1 MHREH
6 QAAKQKANQM
16 ISPEA
21 SIHSLAAVDT
31 GAHIGSRS
39 RIWQFCVVLPDAVIG
54 EDCNICAHCL
64 IEGGVTVGSR
74 VTVKSGVQLWD
85 GVTLE
90 DDVFVGP
97 NVTFT
102 NDHFPRSRQRPEKFA
117 RTVVR
122 SGASIGANATILP
135 GITIGR
141 RTMIGAGSVVTRDI
155 PDNAL
160 FVGNPARFRA
170 WLCGCAE
177 KLSFADPGIA
187 SCKCGR
193 QFRKLDEMTI
203 LEIFP

>member
-31 GAHIGSRS
+31 GAQIGSRS
-39 RIWQFCVVLPDAVIG
+39 RIWQFCVVLPGAVIG

-90 DDVFVGP
+90 NDVFVGP

-117 RTVVR
+117 RTIVR

-135 GITIGR
+135 GITIGYW
-141 RTMIGAGSVVTRDI
+141 TMIGAGSVVTRDI
-155 PDNAL
+155 PDYAL
-160 FVGNPARFRA
+160 VVGSPAQFRA
-170 WLCGCAE
+170 WVCRCGK
-177 KLSFADPGIA
+177 KLSFGDEVIA
-187 SCKCGR
+187 SCQCGR
-193 QFRKLDEMTI
+193 QFRKSGAAMIQEVFT
-203 LEIFP
+203 

>member
-1 MHREH
+1 
-6 QAAKQKANQM
+6 M

-21 SIHSLAAVDT
+21 SIHSLAAVDS
-31 GAHIGSRS
+31 GAHIGPRS
-39 RIWQFCVVLPDAVIG
+39 HIWQFCVILPDAVIG

-64 IEGGVTVGSR
+64 IEGGVRVGSR

-85 GVTLE
+85 GITLE
-90 DDVFVGP
+90 NDVFVGP

-102 NDHFPRSRQRPEKFA
+102 NDLFPRSRQRPEKFT

-141 RTMIGAGSVVTRDI
+141 RAMIGAGSVVTRDI
-155 PDNAL
+155 PDYAL
-160 FVGNPARFRA
+160 VVGNPAKFRA
-170 WLCGCAE
+170 WLCRCAE
-177 KLSFADPGIA
+177 KLSFDDRGIA

-193 QFRKLDEMTI
+193 QFRKSDETMI
-203 LEIFP
+203 LEISP